1 MGRETKKD
9 DGSLYRDF
17 FDSAAA
23 IPMAV
28 VNSDGVM
35 EYFNRKGEET
45 FGYLH
50 SEVPDLDHWWRLA
63 YPDDRYR
70 EEAKTSWLA
79 LVDKARRGSGEI
91 EGGEYQVTCKD
102 GSVKVCRFFG
112 SVVRG
117 KTFIMLEDISARFRT
132 ERALRESEARLWSIL
147 DNSPVPMAI
156 QTVQGK
162 IEYFNAKYTQTY
174 GYCVADTPDRETWTV
189 KAAPDEKYRAELVS
203 LFNEAFAAAA
213 ASGGQLK
220 PLDFLFTCKN
230 GEVKNVSISGML
242 LGEQIFAIFEDI
254 TERFR
259 AMEALRGSEALLR
272 RIIEQA
278 PIAMAIVAMDGAI
291 EYINRKAELV
301 FGFPHADIPNM
312 DRWWAQ
318 AYPDEAYR
326 KEVIARYMGH
336 VYEALE
342 KGGEIAGEEYL
353 VTCKD
358 GSKKTCYIYGVIAGG
373 KVFVMFDD
381 ISARV
386 EAEKA
391 LRASETDLRRTL
403 EQAPVSIAIHALDGN
418 IEFINR
424 KFIQT
429 FGYKPEDIPT
439 LGDWVRQAYPEEGYR
454 KRLTAL
460 WNAWMEKSVHTGLE
474 MEGIEVQLTCKDGT
488 VKTVY
493 VTGTVTPGKKVI
505 ALLEDITARV
515 EAEKALRERE
525 SLYRSLIETTGTGY
539 VVLDGGGKVLDANR
553 EYVRLSGH
561 ADLKDIMGRSV
572 LDWSAPRSQARAREA
587 VEIVVRDGR
596 VSNFEVEYVDKAG
609 KSTTIELNATAVSR
623 SGVQQIL
630 GLCRDVSARSKTEAQ
645 LRESESLYRAL
656 IETTGTGYVVADS
669 DFKVVDA
676 NAEYARLA
684 GYSKVSEII
693 GRSILDWTAPE
704 FKERNTSG
712 LRKCFREGRLL
723 NFEVDYQGKTGRITP
738 VEGSVTIVSRNGVPH
753 ILSLCRDVTER
764 KNAEARLRDSESLY
778 RALVETTGTG
788 YVVISREGTVLD
800 ANQEYV
806 RLSGHSDL
814 KEIIGRPVT
823 DWTAPDKVGE
833 NAAAVA
839 ECAMNGHIF
848 NFETD
853 YINRDGARTPI
864 EINATVVERAGIPR
878 IHTICRD
885 ITQRRKDA
893 ADLKAL
899 NQDLEKRVQERTA
912 ELTKANVDLSQEI
925 AQRMEAERER
935 GKLQQ
940 ELIQSQK
947 MEVVGRLS
955 AGIAHDFNNILV
967 AISGYAEF
975 LIQTLPEGAQ
985 AREDLGEI
993 VRETERG
1000 AMLTRQLMAIGRK
1013 QPVELKVLSVN
1024 AVAGDSAR
1032 MLKRLVGS
1040 NMNLETRLDPGAGQ
1054 IKADAGQVSQV
1065 LMNLVVNARDAMSE
1079 GGKLIISTGNEEI
1092 TERQPP
1098 MCLLPS
1104 PGKYVTVSVS
1114 DTGTG
1119 MEPETVCRIFDP
1131 FFTTKAEG
1139 KGTGLGLSTVYG
1151 IVHQSGGGIDVKTA
1165 PGQGTTFKIYFPRA

>member
-1 MGRETKKD
+1 
-9 DGSLYRDF
+9 
-17 FDSAAA
+17 
-23 IPMAV
+23 
-28 VNSDGVM
+28 
-35 EYFNRKGEET
+35 
-45 FGYLH
+45 
-50 SEVPDLDHWWRLA
+50 
-63 YPDDRYR
+63 
-70 EEAKTSWLA
+70 
-79 LVDKARRGSGEI
+79 
-91 EGGEYQVTCKD
+91 
-102 GSVKVCRFFG
+102 
-112 SVVRG
+112 
-117 KTFIMLEDISARFRT
+117 
-132 ERALRESEARLWSIL
+132 
-147 DNSPVPMAI
+147 
-156 QTVQGK
+156 
-162 IEYFNAKYTQTY
+162 
-174 GYCVADTPDRETWTV
+174 
-189 KAAPDEKYRAELVS
+189 
-203 LFNEAFAAAA
+203 
-213 ASGGQLK
+213 
-220 PLDFLFTCKN
+220 
-230 GEVKNVSISGML
+230 
-242 LGEQIFAIFEDI
+242 
-254 TERFR
+254 
-259 AMEALRGSEALLR
+259 
-272 RIIEQA
+272 
-278 PIAMAIVAMDGAI
+278 MDGAI

-301 FGFPHADIPNM
+301 FGFPHSDIPNM

-358 GSKKTCYIYGVIAGG
+358 GAKKTCYIYGVIAGG

-381 ISARV
+381 ITARV
-386 EAEKA
+386 ETEKA

-403 EQAPVSIAIHALDGN
+403 EQAPVSIAIHALDGD

-424 KFIQT
+424 KFSQT

-439 LGDWVRQAYPEEGYR
+439 FSDWTRQAYPDEGYR
-454 KRLTAL
+454 KRLSAL
-460 WNAWMEKSVHTGLE
+460 WKEWVEKSIHTGLE
-474 MEGIEVQLTCKDGT
+474 MEGIEVKVTCKDGS
-488 VKTVY
+488 VKTVF
-493 VTGTVTPGKKVI
+493 VTGIVTPGKKVI
-505 ALLEDITARV
+505 ALLDDITSRV
-515 EAEKALRERE
+515 QAERALRERE

-539 VVLDGGGKVLDANR
+539 VVLDGRGRVLDANR

-561 ADLKDIMGRSV
+561 ADLKEILGRSV
-572 LDWSAPRSQARAREA
+572 LDWAAPHSQARAREA

-596 VSNFEVEYVDKAG
+596 VSNFEVDYLG
-609 KSTTIELNATAVSR
+609 KGGEFTTIEINATAVTR
-623 SGVQQIL
+623 DGVQQIL

-704 FKERNTSG
+704 FKERNASG

-753 ILSLCRDVTER
+753 ILSLSRDVTER
-764 KNAEARLRDSESLY
+764 KKAEARLRDSESLY
-778 RALVETTGTG
+778 RALIETTGTG
-788 YVVISREGTVLD
+788 YVVISSDGIVLD

-839 ECAMNGHIF
+839 ECARNGHIF

-853 YINRDGARTPI
+853 YISVDGARTPI
-864 EINATVVERAGIPR
+864 EINATVVQRAGIPQ

-925 AQRMEAERER
+925 AQRMEAERGREL
-935 GKLQQ
+935 LQQ

-1040 NMNLETRLDPGAGQ
+1040 NMNLETRLDPEAGQ

-1119 MEPETVCRIFDP
+1119 MDPDTVCHIFDP